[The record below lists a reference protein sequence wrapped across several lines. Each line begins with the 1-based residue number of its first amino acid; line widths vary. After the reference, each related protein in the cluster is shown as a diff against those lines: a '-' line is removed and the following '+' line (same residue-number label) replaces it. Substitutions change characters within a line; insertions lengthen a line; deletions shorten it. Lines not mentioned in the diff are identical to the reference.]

1 MAENN
6 ESTTTSGAVAS
17 TFLTAPITDGV
28 ASFEVHWTA
37 YTSEAECAA
46 GETVIVVAK
55 DAGGAPVIKSTTPEV
70 HYLGYAGTP
79 TITGSIVG
87 DDLLLDANGIV
98 LKDISWNLRIE
109 RV

>member
-1 MAENN
+1 MAQNN

-17 TFLTAPITDGV
+17 TFLTTPIPDGI

-37 YTSEAECAA
+37 YTSETECAA
-46 GETVIVVAK
+46 GETVIVVSK
-55 DAGGAPVIKSTTPEV
+55 DSGLAPVIKATVPEI

-87 DDLLLDANGIV
+87 DNLLLDANGVV
-98 LKDISWNLRIE
+98 LKDIAWNLRIE
-109 RV
+109 RA